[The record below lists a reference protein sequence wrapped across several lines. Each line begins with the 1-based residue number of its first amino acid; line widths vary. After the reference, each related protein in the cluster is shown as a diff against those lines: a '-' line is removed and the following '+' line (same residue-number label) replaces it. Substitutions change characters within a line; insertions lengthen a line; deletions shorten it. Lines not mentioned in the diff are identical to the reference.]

1 MTSNERT
8 EANQMD
14 AIKQLTKDLGKSR
27 RSQNARQTE
36 LEEMRTTSLDLLQLT
51 PEQAAAELDRR
62 CPFCDALMI
71 PTRHPHP
78 LKQRD
83 TYVFGDVCG
92 CDGEA
97 AADATAEAE
106 RIIQERTEQASFQRL
121 RLEKAGL
128 VGKLATA
135 SFDNF
140 HPRKDWPGAE
150 GAKERVQAY
159 LQAFLDNRLYNTKDE
174 PTPFLIL
181 YGQWGAG
188 KSHLAAAVLHKAMEA
203 NRRAYFRV
211 WPDYLQR
218 LQNSWGNRDN
228 PEAEQ
233 EQDIIKELQK
243 GDIVCIDDLDKRK
256 PTDWVKGVLFPALN
270 HRYTHNL
277 ATIVTLNF
285 SPEDKDPLAAGRS
298 LWELYLGTATLDRLM
313 GDAFDMIHFDGPS
326 HRSGVKW

>member
-1 MTSNERT
+1 
-8 EANQMD
+8 MD
-14 AIKQLTKDLGKSR
+14 ALKELTKTMVGDTASR

-36 LEEMRTTSLDLLQLT
+36 LEEMRTTSLDLLQLA
-51 PEQAAAELDRR
+51 PEQAALELDRR
-62 CPFCDALMI
+62 CPYCDALMI

-78 LKQRD
+78 FKDRD

-92 CDGEA
+92 CAGET

-106 RIIQERTEQASFQRL
+106 RIIQERAEQASFQRL

-128 VGKLATA
+128 VGKLAEA
-135 SFDNF
+135 SFETF
-140 HPRKDWPGAE
+140 HPRTDWPGAE
-150 GAKERVQAY
+150 DAKVRAQAY
-159 LQAFLDNRLYNTKDE
+159 LQAFLDNRLGDK
-174 PTPFLIL
+174 PFLIL

-188 KSHLAAAVLHKAMEA
+188 KTHLAAAVLHKAMEA

-228 PEAEQ
+228 PDAEQ

-285 SPEDKDPLAAGRS
+285 SPEDKDPLAGGRS